1 MKLPSFAE
9 VLQRVPFG
17 NAHSRSNR
25 EPFTVWSHG
34 TQTSPQAGLNVRLAP
49 GSLRHRASGFGRL
62 LTDWLLIPVDPM
74 ETLGTGG
81 YRELPRSPRRIFGTP
96 IPPEIPPRL
105 IGYHWI
111 LMDVSGHAMP

>member
-1 MKLPSFAE
+1 MYEWALIALRSLSYKAASTHASNSAAA
-9 VLQRVPFG
+9 R
-17 NAHSRSNR
+17 SRYIPYSVVAKVG
-25 EPFTVWSHG
+25 FH
-34 TQTSPQAGLNVRLAP
+34 AGILA
-49 GSLRHRASGFGRL
+49 LYKTAFGRL

-111 LMDVSGHAMP
+111 LMDVSGHAMS